1 MNINELNVYSTCI
14 VVDCLI
20 KQIALLCNYLTV
32 NIQYH
37 QNYFPHCSCHCNSH
51 INYILYTGQIIN
63 STYT

>member
-1 MNINELNVYSTCI
+1 MNSTYSTCI

-37 QNYFPHCSCHCNSH
+37 HNYFPHCSCHCFS
-51 INYILYTGQIIN
+51 ISTNY
-63 STYT
+63 